1 MFWNGTA
8 NDVDHRGYRW
18 GHDGGGVLND
28 ATEKPRIRAAQFP
41 SGVNRLIGTFAAL
54 LSAQGGSAVA
64 PGFGILGAI
73 AGYVFGYKL
82 SANEV
87 DSD

>member
-1 MFWNGTA
+1 MEQLMMWIIG
-8 NDVDHRGYRW
+8 VI
-18 GHDGGGVLND
+18 GGGTMAAVFLTMLRKNQGFG
-28 ATEKPRIRAAQFP
+28 PRNFRVVSI
-41 SGVNRLIGTFAAL
+41 VLIGTFAAL
-54 LSAQGGSAVA
+54 LSAQGGSTVA